1 MSSQNQT
8 KEQEETNQAIGCLLA
23 IPIIAFIAFKLLFS
37 GGDTKPEDP
46 QSSHQATAY
55 TPPSPEQR
63 AARRCLRAVKR
74 EYAALGYDA
83 VRLASQRVTAIQ
95 REDGSFISRIAVP
108 FKTTDAITGKRNRVY
123 WINVECVVDDNVLP
137 TITETDTAGYPG

>member
-1 MSSQNQT
+1 MPKQNQT
-8 KEQEETNQAIGCLLA
+8 KEQEEQNQAIGCLLA
-23 IPIIAFIAFKLLFS
+23 IPIIAFIAFKLYFS

-46 QSSHQATAY
+46 QSSNQATTY
-55 TPPSPEQR
+55 TSPSPEQQ
-63 AARRCLRAVKR
+63 AAERCLRAVKR
-74 EYAALGYDA
+74 KYAPLGYDA

-108 FKTTDAITGKRNRVY
+108 FKTTDAITGKRNRIF
-123 WINVECVVDDNVLP
+123 WINVQCVVDDGVLP

>member
-1 MSSQNQT
+1 MPNQNQT

-37 GGDTKPEDP
+37 GGDTKPDDP
-46 QSSHQATAY
+46 QSSNQASEY
-55 TPPSPEQR
+55 TPPSPEQQ
-63 AARRCLRAVKR
+63 AVSRCLRAVKSR
-74 EYAALGYDA
+74 YAPLGYDA
-83 VRLASQRVTAIQ
+83 IRLASQRVTAIQ
-95 REDGSFISRIAVP
+95 REDGSFISRISVP

-123 WINVECVVDDNVLP
+123 WVNVECVVDDSVLP

>member
-1 MSSQNQT
+1 MSNKNRT
-8 KEQEETNQAIGCLLA
+8 KEQEEQNQAIGCLLA

-123 WINVECVVDDNVLP
+123 WVNVECVVDDNVLP